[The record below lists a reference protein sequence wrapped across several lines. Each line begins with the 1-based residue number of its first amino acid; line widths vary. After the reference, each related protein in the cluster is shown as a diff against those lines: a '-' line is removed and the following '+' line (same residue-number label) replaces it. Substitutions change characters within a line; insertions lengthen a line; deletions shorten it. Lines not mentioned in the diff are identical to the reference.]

1 MSEQTA
7 PLYTDRAGFLAKV
20 AEIRESNVKHPDIKT
35 AVDETVKDVLTLLD
49 QPNVSLIAYPDES
62 KGEILDPVQI
72 NNGDDTLVTALFGVI
87 NS

>member
-1 MSEQTA
+1 MSEQIA

-20 AEIRESNVKHPDIKT
+20 AEIRETNASLPDVKT

-49 QPNVSLIAYPDES
+49 QPNITLIAYPDES

-72 NNGDDTLVTALFGVI
+72 NNGDDTLVNALFGVI